1 MVEHNALQLKVLTQE
16 RQGLDIAF
24 LSHQARTVGR
34 QVASGL
40 WEPQVAS
47 LQNVLVAV
55 GVTLVPSMGDFFNN

>member
-40 WEPQVAS
+40 WEPQVA
-47 LQNVLVAV
+47 
-55 GVTLVPSMGDFFNN
+55 T